1 MKKIIL
7 FDMDGTLIDSTDA
20 IYESFCVVLKL
31 NKMPPKSKDE
41 VAQYIGYPLDEMFAF
56 LGAER
61 EQIEQLCED
70 YKTHYLKIHNEKTK
84 MLDGAVEAIKTA
96 SEFASL
102 GIVTTKSSDSSR
114 NLLAHFGVEKYFSV
128 MIGKND
134 VINPKPNKEPILKAL
149 AEMQGLGISTEAHNA
164 FMIGDTIL
172 DLIAARDAGIVGLG
186 VLCGY
191 GVKQDLEQFS
201 KFIFKDTM
209 EAVAFAKHIN
219 F

>member
-20 IYESFCVVLKL
+20 IYESFCVVFEKH
-31 NKMPPKSKDE
+31 KMPILSKAE
-41 VAQYIGYPLDEMFAF
+41 VAKYIGYPLDEMFAF
-56 LGAER
+56 FGAER
-61 EQIEQLCED
+61 GRIEQLCAD
-70 YKTHYLKIHNEKTK
+70 YKAHYMQIHNAKTK
-84 MLDGAVEAIKTA
+84 MLDGAVEAIQMA
-96 SEFASL
+96 SEFANL

-114 NLLAHFGVEKYFSV
+114 NLLAHFGVAKHFSV

-134 VINPKPNKEPILKAL
+134 VINPKPHKEPILKAL
-149 AEMQGLGISTEAHNA
+149 AGIQSLGVEAEAHNI

-191 GVKQDLEQFS
+191 GTKDDLEQFS
-201 KFIFKDTM
+201 KFIFKDTK
-209 EAVAFAKHIN
+209 EAVGFARRV
-219 F
+219 

>member
-20 IYESFCVVLKL
+20 IYESFCVVFEKH
-31 NKMPPKSKDE
+31 KMPILGKAE
-41 VAQYIGYPLDEMFAF
+41 VAKYIGYPLDEMFAF
-56 LGAER
+56 FGAER
-61 EQIEQLCED
+61 GRIEQLCAD
-70 YKTHYLKIHNEKTK
+70 YKAHYTKIHNAKTK
-84 MLDGAVEAIKTA
+84 MLDGAVEAIQMA

-114 NLLAHFGVEKYFSV
+114 NLLAHFGVAKHFSV

-134 VINPKPNKEPILKAL
+134 VINPKPHKEPILKAL
-149 AEMQGLGISTEAHNA
+149 AGMQSLGISVEAHNA

-172 DLIAARDAGIVGLG
+172 DLISARDAGIVGLG

-191 GVKQDLEQFS
+191 GQRTDLEQFS
-201 KFIFKDTM
+201 KFIFKDTK
-209 EAVAFAKHIN
+209 EAVVFAKGI
-219 F
+219 

>member
-1 MKKIIL
+1 MTKIIL

-20 IYESFCVVLKL
+20 IYESFCVVFEKH
-31 NKMPPKSKDE
+31 KMPPKSKAE
-41 VAQYIGYPLDEMFAF
+41 VAQYIGYPLDDMFAF

-61 EQIEQLCED
+61 GQIKQLCAD
-70 YKTHYLKIHNEKTK
+70 YKAHYMQIHNAKTK
-84 MLDGAVEAIKTA
+84 MLDGAVEAIKMA
-96 SEFASL
+96 SEFANL

-114 NLLAHFGVEKYFSV
+114 NLLSHFGVAQHFSV

-134 VINPKPNKEPILKAL
+134 VINPKPHKEPILKAL
-149 AEMQGLGISTEAHNA
+149 AEMQGLGINAKAHNA

-191 GVKQDLEQFS
+191 GLRKDLEQYS

-209 EAVAFAKHIN
+209 EAVEFAKRI
-219 F
+219 

>member
-1 MKKIIL
+1 MTKIIL

-20 IYESFCVVLKL
+20 IYESFCVVFEKH
-31 NKMPPKSKDE
+31 KMPPKSKAE
-41 VAQYIGYPLDEMFAF
+41 VAQYIGYPLDDMFAF

-61 EQIEQLCED
+61 ERIAQLCAD
-70 YKTHYLKIHNEKTK
+70 YKAHYMQIHNAKTK
-84 MLDGAVEAIKTA
+84 MLDGAVEAIKMA

-114 NLLAHFGVEKYFSV
+114 KLLAHFGVAKHFSV

-134 VINPKPNKEPILKAL
+134 VINPKPHKEPILKAL
-149 AEMQGLGISTEAHNA
+149 AGMQGLGINAEAHNA

-172 DLIAARDAGIVGLG
+172 DLIAAKDAGIIGLG

-191 GVKQDLEQFS
+191 GLRADLEQYS

-209 EAVAFAKHIN
+209 EAVKFAKRI
-219 F
+219 

>member
-1 MKKIIL
+1 MTKIIL

-20 IYESFCVVLKL
+20 IYEGFCAAFEKHQ
-31 NKMPPKSKDE
+31 MPSKSKDE

-61 EQIEQLCED
+61 GRIEQLCAD
-70 YKTHYLKIHNEKTK
+70 YKAHYIKIHIAKTK
-84 MLDGAVEAIKTA
+84 MLSGAVEAIKMA
-96 SEFASL
+96 SEFAHL

-114 NLLAHFGVEKYFSV
+114 NLLAHFGVAQYFSV

-134 VINPKPNKEPILKAL
+134 VINTKPDKEPIIKAL
-149 AEMQGLGISTEAHNA
+149 AEMQGVGISAEVHNT

-172 DLIAARDAGIVGLG
+172 DLMAAQSAGIVGLG

-191 GVKQDLEQFS
+191 GLRADLEQCS

-209 EAVAFAKHIN
+209 EAVEFARRI
-219 F
+219 

>member
-1 MKKIIL
+1 MTKIIL

-20 IYESFCVVLKL
+20 IYESFCVVFEKH
-31 NKMPPKSKDE
+31 KMPPKSKAE
-41 VAQYIGYPLDEMFAF
+41 VAQYIGYPLDDMFAF

-61 EQIEQLCED
+61 ERIAQLCAD
-70 YKTHYLKIHNEKTK
+70 YKAHYMQIHNEKTK
-84 MLDGAVEAIKTA
+84 MLDGAVEAIKMA
-96 SEFASL
+96 SEFANL

-114 NLLAHFGVEKYFSV
+114 NLLAHFGVAKHFSV

-134 VINPKPNKEPILKAL
+134 VINPKPHKEPILKAL
-149 AEMQGLGISTEAHNA
+149 AGMQGLCINAKAHNA

-172 DLIAARDAGIVGLG
+172 DLIAAREAGIVGLG

-191 GVKQDLEQFS
+191 GLRADLEQYS

-209 EAVAFAKHIN
+209 EAVEFAKRI
-219 F
+219 